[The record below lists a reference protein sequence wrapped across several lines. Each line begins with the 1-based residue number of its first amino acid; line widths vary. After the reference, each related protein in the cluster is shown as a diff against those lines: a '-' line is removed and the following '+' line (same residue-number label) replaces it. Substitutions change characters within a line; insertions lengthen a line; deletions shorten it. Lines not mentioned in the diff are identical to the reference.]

1 VSDTPFETKRIVTS
15 SDEYLV
21 QVKYAVE
28 RRQIVTIPEGKN
40 GKKVLTDAEQ
50 SMRAAI
56 IQEIAKEL
64 GGEVFGKKK

>member
-1 VSDTPFETKRIVTS
+1 MPFETKRLVTS
-15 SDEYLV
+15 PDEYLV
-21 QVKYAVE
+21 QVKYSVE

-40 GKKVLTDAEQ
+40 GKKVLAEAEQ

-64 GGEVFGKKK
+64 GGEVVGKRK